1 MTTCAMS
8 QKTVLIVD
16 DEKLIRWALT
26 ELLRK
31 EFTVYAE
38 GSAEEALKLLAFV
51 PVDIVITDL
60 KMPGMNGLEFIDLLH
75 RKYPQVKVYA
85 VTAYASGPMSKELM
99 ARGAQGVL
107 PKPFDLDQVRDMIA
121 LSA

>member
-1 MTTCAMS
+1 MTNCAAG
-8 QKTVLIVD
+8 QKTILVVD
-16 DEKLIRWALT
+16 DEKLIRWSLT

-31 EFTVYAE
+31 EFSVYAE
-38 GSAEEALKLLAFV
+38 ASAEEALKILAFV

-60 KMPGMNGLEFIDLLH
+60 RMPGMNGLEFIDLLR
-75 RKYPQVKVYA
+75 RKYPHVKVFA
-85 VTAYASGPMSKELM
+85 LTAYASGPMSKELM

-107 PKPFDLDQVRDMIA
+107 AKPFDLGQVRDMLA